1 MNKVPTLLDVH
12 SEAILLDQPHL
23 PGCNIDRKVQ
33 LTSASVRPME
43 TFAAT
48 LLGTWSRLYF

>member
-23 PGCNIDRKVQ
+23 PRVGSHVMG
-33 LTSASVRPME
+33 LASELMLEVV
-43 TFAAT
+43 
-48 LLGTWSRLYF
+48 

>member
-23 PGCNIDRKVQ
+23 PRVGSVNMSWDF
-33 LTSASVRPME
+33 ASELMLEVV
-43 TFAAT
+43 
-48 LLGTWSRLYF
+48 